1 MVISR
6 NKCLPEDK
14 YEYEVLKRIYEVL
27 SGSEF
32 VPPSKRPSKNG
43 SKKKVEVATTGTRR
57 NTLYRHI
64 DINNLLLNVL
74 HVYLSKS
81 DRNSIEVCGLG

>member
-43 SKKKVEVATTGTRR
+43 SKKKVEVATTGTVHYIVR
-57 NTLYRHI
+57 NTSH
-64 DINNLLLNVL
+64 
-74 HVYLSKS
+74 
-81 DRNSIEVCGLG
+81 SI